1 MCHLMSFYVATALS
15 SHEKKKHILYVY
27 YSNRLNA
34 RLSLLAQVLW
44 VQDLTDSGF
53 KYIIMSIYVNGT
65 QIGN

>member
-15 SHEKKKHILYVY
+15 SHEKKKKHILYVY

-44 VQDLTDSGF
+44 V
-53 KYIIMSIYVNGT
+53 
-65 QIGN
+65 

>member
-15 SHEKKKHILYVY
+15 SHEKKKKQHILYVY

-44 VQDLTDSGF
+44 V
-53 KYIIMSIYVNGT
+53 
-65 QIGN
+65 